1 MDQLLAIKV
10 FARVVEAGTFTK
22 AADSLQMPKA
32 TVTKL
37 IQSLEAH
44 LQVKL
49 LLRTTRRVTV
59 TPDGAAYYER
69 TSRLMSELSEL
80 DATLRGAQ
88 ASPRGRLRIDTGGA
102 IASGILLPALPEF
115 RARYPDL
122 HIDLGVTDR
131 IVDLI
136 GENVDCALRG
146 AAEDSTLISRKVG
159 SAGWTTCASP
169 GYLRRRGKVQHPR
182 DLEAKH
188 AIVGYAWPRTSR
200 TQPLEFSRG
209 EETVT
214 IDRRPE
220 VTVNENNA
228 HVAAALAGLGVVQ
241 TLDFVVRPHI
251 ARRALV
257 QVLPDWSRTPQ
268 PIYVV
273 YPPSKHLS
281 TKLRVFV
288 EWVSALMAK
297 VR

>member
-10 FARVVEAGTFTK
+10 FARVVEAGTFTR
-22 AADSLQMPKA
+22 AANSLQMPKA

-37 IQSLEAH
+37 VQSLEAH

-69 TSRLMSELSEL
+69 TSRLLAELSEL
-80 DATLRGAQ
+80 DASLRGAQ
-88 ASPRGRLRIDTGGA
+88 SSPRGRLRIDTGGA
-102 IASGILLPALPEF
+102 IASAILLPALPEF

-146 AAEDSTLISRKVG
+146 AVEDSTLISRKIGAVR
-159 SAGWTTCASP
+159 WTTCASP
-169 GYLRRRGKVQHPR
+169 EYLRRRGKVQHPR

-188 AIVGYAWPRTSR
+188 EIVGYASARTSR
-200 TQPLEFSRG
+200 RQSLEFTRG

-220 VTVNENNA
+220 ITVNDHNA
-228 HVAAALAGLGVVQ
+228 HVAAALAGLGVIQ
-241 TLDFVVRPHI
+241 TLDFSVRPHI
-251 ARRALV
+251 TRRALV
-257 QVLPDWSRTPQ
+257 PVLGDWSRASQ
-268 PIYVV
+268 PVYVV
-273 YPPSKHLS
+273 YPPSKHPS
-281 TKLRVFV
+281 AKLRVFV
-288 EWVSALMAK
+288 DWVAALVAK